1 MEKPEQPLLLSTAT
15 VADIALFYPHA
26 VAILNRHCIDYCC
39 DGHVTFIHACEARTI
54 SAENIWDEILETIPA
69 EASGIHFEDWR
80 TKQLIDFILEH
91 HHRFIRQSIPEVSSL
106 LDTVCSI
113 HGEDDLAVLS
123 VRDDFDD
130 LVAELNDHLAK
141 EESVLFPAIRRIL
154 DPDTD
159 NDSRPSLDLNIKVV
173 IAAMEQDHR
182 FTGELLN
189 SLRNM
194 TRYYTP
200 PDYACPTYR
209 AAYQL
214 LQDLD
219 NDLVQ
224 HIHLENNILFPR
236 VKDVL

>member
-1 MEKPEQPLLLSTAT
+1 MEKPEQPLSFSTASI
-15 VADIALFYPHA
+15 ADIALIYPHA
-26 VAILNRHCIDYCC
+26 VAILDRHNLNYCC
-39 DGHVTFIHACEARTI
+39 DGKTSFVQACQARKI
-54 SAENIWDEILETIPA
+54 NAENIWEEIQETIPKT
-69 EASGIHFEDWR
+69 SGTRFEEWK
-80 TKQLIDFILEH
+80 TKQLIDFIVEH
-91 HHRFIRQSIPEVSSL
+91 HHRYTRQVLPEVSSL

-123 VRDDFDD
+123 VRDDFLD
-130 LVAELNDHLAK
+130 LAAELKDHLDK
-141 EESVLFPAIRRIL
+141 EEAVLFPAIRRIL
-154 DPDTD
+154 DPDS
-159 NDSRPSLDLNIKVV
+159 NPSRQPSLDSNIT
-173 IAAMEQDHR
+173 ILIGAMEQDHR
-182 FTGELLN
+182 FAGELLS

-219 NDLVQ
+219 ADLVQ

-236 VKDVL
+236 VTEAL

>member
-1 MEKPEQPLLLSTAT
+1 MEKPDQPLLLSNAT
-15 VADIALFYPHA
+15 VADVALIYPHA
-26 VAILNRHCIDYCC
+26 MAILNRHNLDYCC
-39 DGHVTFIHACEARTI
+39 DGNTSFVQACQARKI
-54 SAENIWDEILETIPA
+54 SAENIWEEIQETIPA
-69 EASGIHFEDWR
+69 EPSRIHFEDWR

-91 HHRFIRQSIPEVSSL
+91 HHRFIRQSLPELSSL

-113 HGEDDLAVLS
+113 HGEDDISVLS

-130 LVAELNDHLAK
+130 LAAELKDHLAK

-159 NDSRPSLDLNIKVV
+159 TPSRPSLDSNIKVL
-173 IAAMEQDHR
+173 IGAMEQDHR
-182 FTGELLN
+182 FAGELIK

-236 VKDVL
+236 VKEIL

>member
-1 MEKPEQPLLLSTAT
+1 MKRPDQPLSLSTAT
-15 VADIALFYPHA
+15 IADVALIYPHA
-26 VAILNRHCIDYCC
+26 MAILDRHNLDYCC
-39 DGHVTFIHACEARTI
+39 DGKTSFVQACEARKLN
-54 SAENIWDEILETIPA
+54 AENIWDEINETIPL
-69 EASGIHFEDWR
+69 ENSRIRFEDWR

-123 VRDDFDD
+123 VRDDFND
-130 LVAELNDHLAK
+130 LAAELKNHLVK

-154 DPDTD
+154 EPDPGT
-159 NDSRPSLDLNIKVV
+159 SGRPSLDSNIMVL

-182 FTGELLN
+182 FAGDLLN

-194 TRYYTP
+194 TQYYTP

-209 AAYQL
+209 AAYHL

-219 NDLVQ
+219 TDLVQ

-236 VKDVL
+236 VKEAL